1 MDMIQLPVS
10 LPQPSSRSIDQAVAV
25 LQRGG
30 IIVFPTD
37 TGYSMGCD
45 LFRKKSIDRIAFVKR
60 RDPKKPFTFICSD
73 LKELSQFAI
82 VSDRAYRDM
91 RRLLPGP
98 YTFVLPATKMVPKL
112 LISSRRSVGIRV
124 PDHAVP
130 QAIVQNLRHPII
142 STSCVSPEG
151 GNLTHPE
158 EIARIYGKSIDLLLD
173 GDIISMEPS
182 TVIDFTES
190 EPSILRKGKGS
201 LDIFKVKEG

>member
-1 MDMIQLPVS
+1 MIQLPVS

>member
-1 MDMIQLPVS
+1 MIQLSVS
-10 LPQPSSRSIDQAVAV
+10 NSSPSQRSIDQAVAV

-37 TGYSMGCD
+37 TGYTMGCD
-45 LFRKKSIDRIAFVKR
+45 LFRKKSIDRIAFVKH

-124 PDHAVP
+124 PLHPIP
-130 QAIVQNLRHPII
+130 QAIVQTLRHPII
-142 STSCVSPEG
+142 STSCTTPEG
-151 GNLTHPE
+151 EPLTHPE
-158 EIARIYGKSIDLLLD
+158 EISRIYGKSIDLLLD
-173 GDIISMEPS
+173 ADILKMEPS

-190 EPSILRKGKGS
+190 EPMIVRKGKGN
-201 LDIFKVKEG
+201 LDIFKVKDEE

>member
-1 MDMIQLPVS
+1 MIQLPVS

-112 LISSRRSVGIRV
+112 LIRSRRSVGIRV

>member
-1 MDMIQLPVS
+1 
-10 LPQPSSRSIDQAVAV
+10 
-25 LQRGG
+25 
-30 IIVFPTD
+30 
-37 TGYSMGCD
+37 MGCD

-130 QAIVQNLRHPII
+130 QAIVQNLIHPII

>member
-1 MDMIQLPVS
+1 MVMIQLPVS